1 MLKFRKNEI
10 HKLANQ
16 ITCNSEL
23 FGDEICSVTSQLVT
37 LSNSANEFGCAM
49 EGKIFDCWGR
59 TVTVTAILV
68 VQWKVKSS
76 IVGVEL

>member
-37 LSNSANEFGCAM
+37 LSNSANEFGCSM
-49 EGKIFDCWGR
+49 EGKIRNCWGG
-59 TVTVTAILV
+59 TVTVVAIPDV
-68 VQWKVKSS
+68 RKHSWSF
-76 IVGVEL
+76 

>member
-10 HKLANQ
+10 QELANQ
-16 ITCNSEL
+16 LTTNSEL
-23 FGDEICSVTSQLVT
+23 FGDEICSVASQLVA

-59 TVTVTAILV
+59 TVTVTAIPDKFKHS
-68 VQWKVKSS
+68 WSF
-76 IVGVEL
+76 

>member
-37 LSNSANEFGCAM
+37 LSNSANEFGCA
-49 EGKIFDCWGR
+49 IDR
-59 TVTVTAILV
+59 
-68 VQWKVKSS
+68 KSTRLNS
-76 IVGVEL
+76 SHNNQSRMPSSA

>member
-23 FGDEICSVTSQLVT
+23 FEDEICSVTSQLVT

-59 TVTVTAILV
+59 TVTVTAIPDKFKHS
-68 VQWKVKSS
+68 WSF
-76 IVGVEL
+76 

>member
-49 EGKIFDCWGR
+49 EGKIFDCWGG
-59 TVTVTAILV
+59 TVTATAIPDKFKHS
-68 VQWKVKSS
+68 WSF
-76 IVGVEL
+76 